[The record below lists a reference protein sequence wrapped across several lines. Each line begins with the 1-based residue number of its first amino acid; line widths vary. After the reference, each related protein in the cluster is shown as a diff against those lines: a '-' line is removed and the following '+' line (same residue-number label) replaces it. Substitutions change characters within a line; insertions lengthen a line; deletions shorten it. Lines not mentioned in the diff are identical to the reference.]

1 MAKLVSKVYGDALF
15 SIAVEE
21 NKLDTLWEEVKAVR
35 QAIVDNPDFVSV
47 LCHPEMAQEKRL
59 ALLEDIFGGQ
69 SDDMKG
75 FLNVLVRKGRFGEIL
90 SILDYFDGQ
99 AKEYKKIGVVKVAT
113 PLPLSAIQK
122 SEIENKLL
130 GVTGYEKL
138 EMDYQLDQSLLGG
151 IVIRIGDRILDN
163 SIRSKMDAM
172 SRELSKVKL
181 SS

>member
-47 LCHPEMAQEKRL
+47 LCHPEMPQEKRL
-59 ALLEDIFGGQ
+59 AVLEDVFGGQ

-99 AKEYKKIGVVKVAT
+99 AKEYNKIGVVKVTT

-130 GVTGYEKL
+130 RVTGYEKL